1 MDEGSQMTPEATSPP
16 GRAEPPRAALEYPR
30 PRLGA
35 LIGGAVLIALL
46 YYGRDVLAPCALAVL
61 LAFLLDPLVTR
72 LRRVGLSHGF
82 AVALAL
88 SLTVTALAAASW
100 FVVRQ
105 VTALASDLPAYQT
118 TIQGKLRGMTRMTAE
133 STVVG
138 DASRVIDAV
147 SAELD
152 SARREAKAAK
162 SDAPAVAPQP
172 VVLDETPESVWEST
186 KARVMSAVGVVTM
199 AGIVLLILVLVLL
212 QRNDLRDRLIRL
224 AGDDLHLTTDA
235 MDEVAQRVG
244 RYLGTQLLINV
255 LYGVPMAAGLFV
267 IGVPGALMWGLLAA
281 LLRFVP
287 YVGPAI
293 AAIFPLVLSAAVDPG
308 WSMLLWTALLV
319 VTLELVSNNV
329 VEPWLYGASTGLS
342 ALAIVVSTIFWT
354 ALWGPIGL
362 VLSTPM
368 TVCLAVIGRH
378 VPQWAWLDVLLG
390 NAQPID
396 DATRLHQRLLA
407 GDVEEAIELAT
418 RSIESS
424 SVSDFYSDAAV
435 PALRQAVLSYANA
448 ARVEHRHRV
457 NGGMATLVR
466 TLREEFQG
474 AEEPPRQRVLCLGAR
489 WEVDALAAE
498 MLAHALATEGIAA
511 RALANTTV
519 TADDIGLLDVGDA
532 DTVCLSLFSPSPDA
546 KVRFIARR
554 LKRLRPGLR
563 VLAAM
568 WNAPASLT
576 GPDAAATLGVDDV
589 ALSLR
594 EAVQRV
600 ASWSAGQVAGD
611 EPARTARGGPTP
623 TAPRRTTDPSRPAE
637 LRGQLLRS
645 AQHVAEVFD
654 VSLTVITVTEP
665 ALQVWYDRG
674 KAVAGT
680 DTELPLPPCCQ
691 ALNAA
696 VLADGGT
703 LSSADLVRDP
713 RFADAGVATPVVTA
727 EGLRLFAGTPLK
739 LASDVVVGTLCLYD
753 RSPRSLGNDE
763 LELLA
768 RMAREL
774 VAPLDAEAGEAR
786 RRTPGGGAATDGPW
800 QPDPATT

>member
-1 MDEGSQMTPEATSPP
+1 MAPQAASSP
-16 GRAEPPRAALEYPR
+16 GRSATPRGADDYRR

-35 LIGGAVLIALL
+35 LVGGAVLIALL

-72 LRRVGLSHGF
+72 LRRIGLSQGF

-100 FVVRQ
+100 LVVRQ
-105 VTALASDLPAYQT
+105 VTALGRDLPAYQT
-118 TIQGKLRGMTRMTAE
+118 TIYSKLRGMTRLTAE

-162 SDAPAVAPQP
+162 STTPTVAPQP

-186 KARVMSAVGVVTM
+186 KARVMSALGVLTM
-199 AGIVLLILVLVLL
+199 AGIVVLILVLVLL

-244 RYLGTQLLINV
+244 RYLRTQLLINV
-255 LYGVPMAAGLFV
+255 LYGVPMAAGLLL
-267 IGVPGALMWGLLAA
+267 IGVPGALMWGMLAA

-293 AAIFPLVLSAAVDPG
+293 AALFPLVLSAAVDPG

-418 RSIESS
+418 RSIEST

-457 NGGMATLVR
+457 NSGMSTLVR
-466 TLREEFQG
+466 TLREEFRV
-474 AEEPPRQRVLCLGAR
+474 AEDPRKPRVLCLGAR

-498 MLAHALATEGIAA
+498 MLAHALTMEGIPA
-511 RALANTTV
+511 RALANTTLI
-519 TADDIGLLDVGDA
+519 TDDVGLPDVGDVDA
-532 DTVCLSLFSPSPDA
+532 VCLSLFSPSPEA

-554 LKRLRPGLR
+554 LKRLRPDLR
-563 VLAAM
+563 VLAAL
-568 WNAPASLT
+568 WNPPASLAN
-576 GPDAAATLGVDDV
+576 PDAAAAVGVDDV

-600 ASWSAGQVAGD
+600 ASWSPGGVAAD
-611 EPARTARGGPTP
+611 TRTP
-623 TAPRRTTDPSRPAE
+623 TARTGDAPPAPTRAIASDQSAD
-637 LRGQLLRS
+637 LRSHLLRS

-654 VSLTVITVTEP
+654 VSLTVITLTDP
-665 ALQVWYDRG
+665 AIQVWYDRAQ
-674 KAVAGT
+674 AVAGAE
-680 DTELPLPPCCQ
+680 TEVPLPPCCE
-691 ALNAA
+691 ALHAA
-696 VLADGGT
+696 VLADGST
-703 LSSADLVRDP
+703 LSSEDLVRDP
-713 RFADAGVATPVVTA
+713 RFADAAAVAPVVTA
-727 EGLRLFAGTPLK
+727 ERLRFFAGTPLK

-753 RSPRSLGNDE
+753 RTPRSLGSDE
-763 LELLA
+763 LALLATMGRELL
-768 RMAREL
+768 
-774 VAPLDAEAGEAR
+774 VPLNAEAAGAR
-786 RRTPGGGAATDGPW
+786 RRTPKTVASTEGPW
-800 QPDPATT
+800 QSDPAAT

>member
-1 MDEGSQMTPEATSPP
+1 MAPEAAGSQGGFATT
-16 GRAEPPRAALEYPR
+16 RAALDYPR

-72 LRRVGLSHGF
+72 LRRIGASQGL

-88 SLTVTALAAASW
+88 SLTMTALAAASW
-100 FVVRQ
+100 LVVRQ
-105 VTALASDLPAYQT
+105 VTALGRDLPAYQT
-118 TIQGKLRGMTRMTAE
+118 TIYSKLRGMTRLTAE

-162 SDAPAVAPQP
+162 STTPTVAPQP

-186 KARVMSAVGVVTM
+186 KARVMSALGALTM
-199 AGIVLLILVLVLL
+199 AGIVVLILVLVLL

-235 MDEVAQRVG
+235 MDEVALRVG
-244 RYLGTQLLINV
+244 RYLRTQLLINV
-255 LYGVPMAAGLFV
+255 LYGVPMAAGLFL
-267 IGVPGALMWGLLAA
+267 IGVPGALMWGMLAA

-293 AAIFPLVLSAAVDPG
+293 AAMFPLVLSAAVDPG
-308 WSMLLWTALLV
+308 WTMLLWTALLV

-407 GDVEEAIELAT
+407 GDVEDAIELAS

-424 SVSDFYSDAAV
+424 GVSDFYSDAAV
-435 PALRQAVLSYANA
+435 PALRQAVQSYANA
-448 ARVEHRHRV
+448 ARVEHRYRV
-457 NGGMATLVR
+457 NSGMSTLVR

-474 AEEPPRQRVLCLGAR
+474 AKEPHKQRVLCLGAR

-498 MLAHALATEGIAA
+498 MLAHALTMEGIPA
-511 RALANTTV
+511 RALAITTG
-519 TADDIGLLDVGDA
+519 ANDDIGHLDVGDA

-546 KVRFIARR
+546 KVRYIARR
-554 LKRLRPGLR
+554 LKRHRPDLR

-576 GPDAAATLGVDDV
+576 GPDAAATLGVDGT

-600 ASWSAGQVAGD
+600 AAWSPGAAAAEVEGQTAGIGD
-611 EPARTARGGPTP
+611 APPVPTRAI
-623 TAPRRTTDPSRPAE
+623 APDQAAD
-637 LRGQLLRS
+637 LRSHLLRS

-654 VSLTVITVTEP
+654 VSLTVVTVTDP
-665 ALQVWYDRG
+665 AVQVWFDRAQAG
-674 KAVAGT
+674 AGT
-680 DTELPLPPCCQ
+680 ETGPLPPCCD

-703 LSSADLVRDP
+703 LSSEDLARDP
-713 RFADAGVATPVVTA
+713 RFADAAVATPVVAA
-727 EGLRLFAGTPLK
+727 ERLRFFAGTPLEF
-739 LASDVVVGTLCLYD
+739 ASGQVVGTLCLYD
-753 RSPRSLGNDE
+753 RVPRALGNDE
-763 LELLA
+763 LALLGT
-768 RMAREL
+768 MGREM
-774 VAPLDAEAGEAR
+774 VAPWEAAAAEGR
-786 RRTPGGGAATDGPW
+786 RPTPRIASSTQGPW
-800 QPDPATT
+800 QPDTATS

>member
-1 MDEGSQMTPEATSPP
+1 MASEAASTTRRPD
-16 GRAEPPRAALEYPR
+16 PPRPVPEYPR

-72 LRRVGLSHGF
+72 LRRVGVSHGI

-105 VTALASDLPAYQT
+105 VTALGRDLPAYQT
-118 TIQGKLRGMTRMTAE
+118 TMQQKLRGLTRLTAE

-152 SARREAKAAK
+152 SARREAKAANGET
-162 SDAPAVAPQP
+162 PPVAPQP

-186 KARVMSAVGVVTM
+186 KARVMSAVGVLTM

-212 QRNDLRDRLIRL
+212 QRNDLRDRLVRL

-255 LYGVPMAAGLFV
+255 LYGVPMAAGLFL
-267 IGVPGALMWGLLAA
+267 IGVPGALMWGLLAT

-329 VEPWLYGASTGLS
+329 IEPWLYGASTGLS

-368 TVCLAVIGRH
+368 TVCIAVLGRH

-407 GDVEEAIELAT
+407 GDVEDAIELAT

-424 SVSDFYSDAAV
+424 SVADFYSDAAV
-435 PALRQAVLSYANA
+435 PALRQAVLSYASA

-457 NGGMATLVR
+457 NSGMSTLVR
-466 TLREEFQG
+466 TLREEFRG
-474 AEEPPRQRVLCLGAR
+474 AEGPSSRRVLCLGAR

-498 MLAHALATEGIAA
+498 MLAHALTTEGIPAQT
-511 RALANTTV
+511 LATTTV
-519 TADDIGLLDVGDA
+519 TTDDIGLLDVGNT

-554 LKRLRPGLR
+554 LKRLRPELR

-594 EAVQRV
+594 EALQRV
-600 ASWSAGQVAGD
+600 ASWSTGPVAGD
-611 EPARTARGGPTP
+611 ARVRTATTGDAAA
-623 TAPRRTTDPSRPAE
+623 APRRSSDAGSAPD

-645 AQHVAEVFD
+645 AQHVAEAFD
-654 VSLTVITVTEP
+654 VSLTVITVTDP
-665 ALQVWYDRG
+665 AIQVWYDR
-674 KAVAGT
+674 AQAAAGT
-680 DTELPLPPCCQ
+680 DTDVPLPRCCA

-696 VLADGGT
+696 VLADGTT
-703 LSSADLVRDP
+703 LSTEDLVRDP
-713 RFADAGVATPVVTA
+713 RFADASDATPVVTA
-727 EGLRLFAGTPLK
+727 EQLRFFAGTPLK
-739 LASDVVVGTLCLYD
+739 VAGGVVVGTLCLYD
-753 RSPRSLGNDE
+753 RAPRSLGDDE
-763 LELLA
+763 LALLA
-768 RMAREL
+768 KLAREL
-774 VAPLDAEAGEAR
+774 VAPLDAKAAEAR
-786 RRTPGGGAATDGPW
+786 RPTSRIKSRARAPLKA
-800 QPDPATT
+800 DPAPS

>member
-1 MDEGSQMTPEATSPP
+1 MAPEAAGSQGGFATT
-16 GRAEPPRAALEYPR
+16 RAALDYPR

-72 LRRVGLSHGF
+72 LRRIGASQGL

-88 SLTVTALAAASW
+88 SLTMTALAAASW
-100 FVVRQ
+100 LVVRQ
-105 VTALASDLPAYQT
+105 VTALGRDLPAYQT
-118 TIQGKLRGMTRMTAE
+118 TIYSKIRGMTRLTAE

-162 SDAPAVAPQP
+162 STTPTVAPQP

-186 KARVMSAVGVVTM
+186 KARVMSALGALTM
-199 AGIVLLILVLVLL
+199 AGIVVLILVLVLL

-235 MDEVAQRVG
+235 MDEVALRVG
-244 RYLGTQLLINV
+244 RYLRTQLLINV
-255 LYGVPMAAGLFV
+255 LYGVPMAAGLFL
-267 IGVPGALMWGLLAA
+267 IGVPGALMWGMLAA

-293 AAIFPLVLSAAVDPG
+293 AAMFPLVLSAAVDPG
-308 WSMLLWTALLV
+308 WTMLLWTALLV

-424 SVSDFYSDAAV
+424 GVSDFYSDAAV
-435 PALRQAVLSYANA
+435 PALRQAVQSYANA

-457 NGGMATLVR
+457 NSGMSTLVR

-474 AEEPPRQRVLCLGAR
+474 AKEPHKQRVLCLGAR

-498 MLAHALATEGIAA
+498 MLAHALTMEGIPA
-511 RALANTTV
+511 RALANTTG
-519 TADDIGLLDVGDA
+519 ANDDIGHLDVGDA

-546 KVRFIARR
+546 KVRYIARR
-554 LKRLRPGLR
+554 LKRLRPDLR

-576 GPDAAATLGVDDV
+576 GPDAAATLGVDGT

-600 ASWSAGQVAGD
+600 AAWSPGAVAAEVEGQTAAIGD
-611 EPARTARGGPTP
+611 APPVPTR
-623 TAPRRTTDPSRPAE
+623 AIASDQAAD
-637 LRGQLLRS
+637 LRSHLLRS

-654 VSLTVITVTEP
+654 VSLTAVTLTDP
-665 ALQVWYDRG
+665 AVQVWFDRAQAG
-674 KAVAGT
+674 AGT
-680 DTELPLPPCCQ
+680 ETGSLPPCCD

-703 LSSADLVRDP
+703 LSSEDLARDP
-713 RFADAGVATPVVTA
+713 RFADAAVATPVVAA
-727 EGLRLFAGTPLK
+727 ERLRFFAGTPLE
-739 LASDVVVGTLCLYD
+739 LASGQVVGTLCLYD
-753 RSPRSLGNDE
+753 RVPRALGNDE
-763 LELLA
+763 LALLA
-768 RMAREL
+768 TMGREM
-774 VAPLDAEAGEAR
+774 VAPLEAAAAEGR
-786 RRTPGGGAATDGPW
+786 RPTPRIASSTQRPW
-800 QPDPATT
+800 QPDTATS